1 MRNMYGI
8 DPCHRNHGG
17 ALSVPKWRIT
27 IAPWAV
33 VNRPF
38 CATETPTGAAGICKI
53 SAISHRL
60 AGATHIDS
68 NLEDQADA

>member
-8 DPCHRNHGG
+8 DPCHLNHGG

-68 NLEDQADA
+68 NQEDQADA